1 MSDTWKRCSTCK
13 KEIAF
18 GAPYFLCTVS
28 TCNRKRTG
36 LTFCSP
42 ECWDQHLPIARHREA
57 GYTEEKAPSKAEW
70 DKQQSGETGPRRT
83 TVGATPS
90 ATKPS
95 QPVARRRIIG
105 EGKQPGPKEILVV
118 ASRFKDYIK
127 AVHGMSTSDRVFE
140 VISEELRRIANKAA
154 ANAKEAER
162 KTVLDRDFDF
172 LKRG

>member
-1 MSDTWKRCSTCK
+1 MADFWKRCSTCK

-18 GAPYFLCTVS
+18 GATYYVCSVS

-36 LTFCSP
+36 LTFCSVD
-42 ECWDQHLPIARHREA
+42 CWDQHLPIARHREA
-57 GYTEEKAPSKAEW
+57 GAVEEKAPSKQEW
-70 DKQQSGETGPRRT
+70 ERQQSGEAGQRKTVKADAPRR
-83 TVGATPS
+83 PS
-90 ATKPS
+90 EPT
-95 QPVARRRIIG
+95 ARRRIIG
-105 EGKQPGPKEILVV
+105 EGKQPGPQEILVV

-127 AVHGMSTSDRVFE
+127 AVHGMNTSDRVFE

-154 ANAKEAER
+154 GNAKEADR